1 MKRYPRAIAWAA
13 ASIVVLFVPASG
25 AYLARPA
32 FGQTSGVPA
41 SAVSYAGG
49 DGGAFA
55 SAILIKG
62 ARNESEGVAA
72 ERIYVVKFHPDWNP
86 GEIDTALLANNGR
99 YYDLSHF
106 RSRDGIEHGLY
117 FDVTEFFGKY

>member
-1 MKRYPRAIAWAA
+1 MKRCQRTIAWAA
-13 ASIVVLFVPASG
+13 ASIVVLFVPDSA
-25 AYLARPA
+25 AYLARSALAQSSGAP
-32 FGQTSGVPA
+32 TSG
-41 SAVSYAGG
+41 VSYAGG
-49 DGGAFA
+49 DGGSFA

-72 ERIYVVKFHPDWNP
+72 ERIYVVKFHPDWDP

-106 RSRDGIEHGLY
+106 RSRGGVEHGLY